1 MRSRLF
7 FFRKLFMVIIFLKNT
22 TSSWI
27 RLVKYMLVYEIRTSK
42 MKFFSCQGIFR
53 MNFDWKN
60 GCKNEFKDNN
70 EKSWSWSRNKILTKS
85 ISKLY
90 GRATAMPP
98 AWELT
103 SLIFCYELNEI
114 KIFIIIRLR
123 IFLPSIFPLLLKFNK
138 LWLFLIMKKVVGVR
152 KVTFLEV
159 GR

>member
-42 MKFFSCQGIFR
+42 MKFFSQGIFR
-53 MNFDWKN
+53 VNFDLKN

-70 EKSWSWSRNKILTKS
+70 EKSWSRNKILTKS

-123 IFLPSIFPLLLKFNK
+123 IFLPSIFRLLLKFNK
-138 LWLFLIMKKVVGVR
+138 
-152 KVTFLEV
+152 
-159 GR
+159 